1 MPELFQ
7 NQYRIKSARL
17 EGYDYTQ
24 PAWYFIT
31 ICTKDHK
38 EYFSQIFE
46 NKVKLNEI
54 GEIASKC
61 WKEIPVHFPNTEID
75 SHIIMPNHIHGIV
88 IINRRS
94 MLRLYTGNRFIIS
107 NNQVIQISSIKY
119 CSKKH

>member
-38 EYFSQIFE
+38 EYFGKI
-46 NKVKLNEI
+46 VDNEI
-54 GEIASKC
+54 VLNKTGSIALKC
-61 WKEIPVHFPNTEID
+61 WKEIPAHFPNTDID
-75 SHIIMPNHIHGIV
+75 SHILMPNHIHGIV
-88 IINRRS
+88 IINYRRDAACCVS
-94 MLRLYTGNRFIIS
+94 LEFGFLL
-107 NNQVIQISSIKY
+107 V
-119 CSKKH
+119 